1 MWIPLHSILHSKS
14 DGPVHGILADLRAF
28 CLQYPINTVDA
39 DKPITELLRR
49 YNGGDQSVWEELV
62 PYVYDDLRRL
72 AHQRMRHERSGHT
85 LSTTALVN
93 ECYLRL
99 VENRKLAAGDRGEFM
114 ALVSQTMRRLLVD
127 HARARR
133 RLKRGP
139 DVLLVPLDDLSE
151 WLTDREADEVISLD
165 EALNNM
171 KSWDAR
177 AAQVVELRFFG
188 GLSLEETAAVVEVS
202 AKTVQR
208 TWIAARAWLRKE
220 IDLNDASPAD
230 GE

>member
-1 MWIPLHSILHSKS
+1 
-14 DGPVHGILADLRAF
+14 
-28 CLQYPINTVDA
+28 VDA

-139 DVLLVPLDDLSE
+139 DVLLVPLDDVSE

-208 TWIAARAWLRKE
+208 TWIAARPWLRKE

>member
-1 MWIPLHSILHSKS
+1 
-14 DGPVHGILADLRAF
+14 
-28 CLQYPINTVDA
+28 VDA

-139 DVLLVPLDDLSE
+139 DVLLVPLDDVSE